1 MCMRAC
7 VCASKVVACPPSRV
21 LCLSVRALVLKR
33 FYAPGMPADT
43 PTFNKSLCE
52 ESQGFADKWAMYAA
66 AGAGEGRGFPDP
78 EKAKFAA
85 WPSPQKVRGGQAWG
99 EGSGGVTNC
108 ARTSMCGRCSSNR
121 LVLGIGVR

>member
-1 MCMRAC
+1 MILQAC
-7 VCASKVVACPPSRV
+7 VCVCVHYRRV
-21 LCLSVRALVLKR
+21 SPLACLSVCALGLKR

-66 AGAGEGRGFPDP
+66 AGAGEERDLPDP

-85 WPSPQKVRGGQAWG
+85 WPSPQKVRGGQA
-99 EGSGGVTNC
+99 
-108 ARTSMCGRCSSNR
+108 
-121 LVLGIGVR
+121 